1 VRSAQWTIVIAV
13 ALSVALATA
22 IGLASAASLTHDSLR
37 TQESAVG
44 NAATAGVLLAQLLI
58 SVLAVVSISGEYS
71 TGTITSTLVATP
83 RRLLVL
89 GAKTLV
95 IAGVCFAVG
104 LVAGALGIAVIIP
117 IFSSHGVTVNMFS
130 GAVLLPVVWQAFY
143 LAAVAVFSLGIGTI
157 LRSIAGAISTVL
169 GVILVL
175 PIILAS
181 LPVTW
186 AHDLAPYLIANAG
199 QSLVGVSLSGPSP
212 LSTAQQVLVVVVW
225 AVVSI
230 ASGALLLVRRD
241 A

>member
-13 ALSVALATA
+13 VISVTLAA
-22 IGLASAASLTHDSLR
+22 VIAAASAASLAHDSLKN
-37 TQESAVG
+37 QASAVG
-44 NAATAGVLLAQLLI
+44 TTATVGVLVAQLLI
-58 SVLAVVSISGEYS
+58 AVLAVLSISGEYS
-71 TGTITSTLVATP
+71 TGMIKSTLVATP

-95 IAGVCFAVG
+95 MAAVCFAVG

-117 IFSSHGVTVNMFS
+117 IFSSHGITVNIFS

-175 PIILAS
+175 PIILTS
-181 LPVTW
+181 VPVKW
-186 AHDLAPYLIANAG
+186 AHDLAPYLIANSG

-212 LSTAQQVLVVVVW
+212 LSTAQQVLVVAVW

-230 ASGALLLVRRD
+230 AGGALLLVRRD